1 MRITDRQLRDDEP
14 TIEDMRWDIA
24 EHEAMNMQ
32 AKDLID
38 ILYYGFEGL
47 ELTLDIEVRDEWN
60 QLFGE
65 AENT

>member
-1 MRITDRQLRDDEP
+1 MRTTDRQLRGDEP
-14 TIEDMRWDIA
+14 TTEDMRWDIA

-32 AKDLID
+32 TKDLID

-47 ELTLDIEVRDEWN
+47 ELTPDIEVRDEWN

-65 AENT
+65 AEA